1 MEELTAWGEV
11 VHAGCMAIRMKEWGM
26 QQAPAAPARIPVE
39 NLHGWV
45 ESTEKLGRG
54 VVSAVLGTQRILQAE
69 EQITAGGEL
78 AAFSEQLHRIGDET
92 AAELAEQQVE
102 DWDYAWAQ
110 TGSPRFAEAVAALP
124 PHARA
129 AGAELAEA
137 YSAQASL
144 RALRDRKVTS
154 IRQARQH
161 WQQRVDDAVQA
172 GDAQRAEQ
180 WLQSGAGVFVPPG
193 EMQQRK
199 QQVESKAC
207 VARWV
212 GALQADPVQ
221 TLSDFYAATQ
231 TDLPAQETDRAGLA
245 EQMQQQH
252 ARERR
257 ALAQSFA
264 GGNRPAQPEL
274 ERAVS
279 AGILYPQEAETAAVP
294 PRELSVSEHIDWLRR
309 LDESAD
315 DETTQTDLLMA
326 VGVAPMAADTRRRL
340 VERMQMNARVAVE
353 DRRAFSRRLLQLYAD
368 GGFGCPQD
376 AEAQQRLRDLQLA
389 GMPVLAQQGSEA
401 AAEWLQALPTH
412 GNAWVCFSDLT

>member
-1 MEELTAWGEV
+1 
-11 VHAGCMAIRMKEWGM
+11 MKEWGM
-26 QQAPAAPARIPVE
+26 QQAPATPARIPVE

-54 VVSAVLGTQRILQAE
+54 VVSAVLGTQRMLEAE

-92 AAELAEQQVE
+92 AAELAEQPVE

-110 TGSPRFAEAVAALP
+110 TGAPRFAEAVAALP

-144 RALRDRKVTS
+144 RALRDRKVTN

-193 EMQQRK
+193 EMKQRMQQA
-199 QQVESKAC
+199 ESRAC

-212 GALQADPVQ
+212 GALQADPMQ
-221 TLSDFYAATQ
+221 TLADFYAAADA
-231 TDLPAQETDRAGLA
+231 DLPALAADRATLA
-245 EQMQQQH
+245 EQMQLQH
-252 ARERR
+252 AQERR
-257 ALAQSFA
+257 ALAQVFA
-264 GGNRPAQPEL
+264 GGGSPAQQVL
-274 ERAVS
+274 QS
-279 AGILYPQEAETAAVP
+279 AAAAGVLYPQEAEQATAP
-294 PRELSVSEHIDWLRR
+294 PRELSVSEQINWLRR
-309 LDESAD
+309 LDESAG
-315 DETTQTDLLMA
+315 DETARTDLLIA

-340 VERMQMNARVAVE
+340 VERMQLNARVPVE
-353 DRRAFSRRLLQLYAD
+353 DRRAFSRRLLHLYAA

-389 GMPVLAQQGSEA
+389 GMPVLAEQGSAA
-401 AAEWLQALPTH
+401 AAEWLQALHIP
-412 GNAWVCFSDLT
+412 GNAWVCFSDLA